1 MSLFSRQSVAR
12 NGMGRGINN
21 EGQFKEPCMKYMVDT
36 DQYIESVTE
45 DVVME
50 TKVHITNTVNLKGRI
65 VKKQFEVSEYIEI
78 SKVKNREV
86 RPEDLED

>member
-1 MSLFSRQSVAR
+1 
-12 NGMGRGINN
+12 
-21 EGQFKEPCMKYMVDT
+21 
-36 DQYIESVTE
+36 
-45 DVVME
+45 
-50 TKVHITNTVNLKGRI
+50 VNLKGRI